1 MEKVTLN
8 VTGMSC
14 VSCVNKIESALQQ
27 LKGVE
32 KATVNLKKGLVKV
45 KYDDSTQALNK
56 LIDTIRHT
64 GYEAESVN

>member
-14 VSCVNKIESALQQ
+14 GSCVIKIESALQQ

-45 KYDDSTQALNK
+45 KHDDTTQTLNK
-56 LIDTIRHT
+56 LIDTIRDT
-64 GYEAESVN
+64 GYEAESAN